1 MKVFICLEFDGV
13 DCDSKK
19 ADAIVESITQACEGM
34 QKTWG
39 ASSCW
44 VDDAFNDGVFMIQKY
59 YGDSLDEGWQNALE
73 SGMLFD
79 SKQEALEV
87 WFEDAII
94 EEEIE
99 PDADLTQIPLPE
111 NIRIVEIKGV

>member
-13 DCDSKK
+13 DCNDEN
-19 ADAIVESITQACEGM
+19 ADAIVESITQACEGI
-34 QKTWG
+34 QKTYG
-39 ASSCW
+39 ASGCW
-44 VDDAFNDGVFMIQKY
+44 IEDAVNEEGVFMIQKF
-59 YGDSLDEGWQNALE
+59 YGADDGWQNVRDD
-73 SGMLFD
+73 GMLFD

-99 PDADLTQIPLPE
+99 PDADLTDIPLPKD
-111 NIRIVEIKGV
+111 IRIVEIKGV

>member
-44 VDDAFNDGVFMIQKY
+44 VDDVFNDGVFMIQKF
-59 YGDSLDEGWQNALE
+59 YGADDGWQNVRDD
-73 SGMLFD
+73 GMLFD
-79 SKQEALEV
+79 SRQEALEV

-99 PDADLTQIPLPE
+99 PDADLTQIPLPKD
-111 NIRIVEIKGV
+111 IRIVEMKGV